1 MATRTKPAPTSKA
14 ASTTGAAPSTKAR
27 SGTGRTGTQAAP
39 AAPKD
44 KRRVWDYI
52 RKNPLQDKAKRSI

>member
-1 MATRTKPAPTSKA
+1 MATRTKSAPASEAISTTRTGSSTKA
-14 ASTTGAAPSTKAR
+14 TSTTGKTKVQ
-27 SGTGRTGTQAAP
+27 TGP

-52 RKNPLQDKAKRSI
+52 KKNPLQDRAKRPI